1 MKKWVGYFLKTIAAI
16 LGILLAA
23 ILFFTVQANL
33 RETKT
38 RQEAAPSTGKF
49 VQAGDV
55 ELFIQE
61 LGPQDGQPILFIHGT
76 AAWSGL
82 WRETMT
88 PLAEAGYRCI
98 AIDIPP
104 FGYSER
110 PSSPSY
116 DNASQAKRIV
126 ALMDSLG
133 IEHAILFGHS
143 FGGGATMETAL
154 MIPDRIDA
162 LILLD
167 VGGLNL
173 NLQSPPENQNPS
185 AIELFL
191 ETPAIRNP
199 VIAATGTNPL
209 FTKTLISAMV
219 LDSDDVT
226 QEKIQILQEPLV
238 LDGATNTLGDWLKS
252 VLGVQSPSLT
262 TDPAN
267 YAALDMPAL
276 ILWGDS
282 DKIIPLKEGE
292 YLHSLLS
299 DSELVV
305 LKGVNHI
312 PHLEDLDA
320 VIGNV
325 LRFLG
330 VIVIA
335 RRVEDPTKQP
345 PSSYWRLLR
354 SFGLDTRRQ
363 RTAPLLDQRS
373 LAMTSHFPYFS

>member
-1 MKKWVGYFLKTIAAI
+1 MKKFFGYLLKTIAAI
-16 LGILLAA
+16 LGLLVAL
-23 ILFFTVQANL
+23 ILFFTLLANL

-61 LGPQDGQPILFIHGT
+61 IGPADGQPILFIHGT

-110 PSSPSY
+110 PSTPSF

-126 ALMDSLG
+126 GLMDSLG

-173 NLQSPPENQNPS
+173 NLQTPPENQSPS
-185 AIELFL
+185 AIEIFL
-191 ETPAIRNP
+191 GMPAIRNP

-209 FTKTLISAMV
+209 LTKTLISAMV
-219 LDSDDVT
+219 LDPDDVT
-226 QEKIQILQEPLV
+226 QEKVEILQEPLV

-252 VLGVQSPSLT
+252 VLGPQQVSLT
-262 TDPAN
+262 TNPAD
-267 YAALDMPAL
+267 YATLDMPAL

-282 DKIIPLKEGE
+282 DTIIPLKEGE
-292 YLHSLLS
+292 YLQTLLS
-299 DSELVV
+299 NSELVV
-305 LKGVNHI
+305 MKDVNHI

-325 LRFLG
+325 LEFL
-330 VIVIA
+330 
-335 RRVEDPTKQP
+335 DDK
-345 PSSYWRLLR
+345 
-354 SFGLDTRRQ
+354 
-363 RTAPLLDQRS
+363 
-373 LAMTSHFPYFS
+373 